1 MGDVEDADC
10 SNARAKVV
18 FDRRNIEQSFTF
30 TTTQD
35 TVHDDNERDSI
46 SLVFLPT
53 RLINISAVSTP
64 NTTVTIRDDDPL
76 VSVRFAQTTYL
87 VNESVDISA
96 TDTEENEEKEKVS
109 TITAAHN
116 AADDDGESVKLTLSM
131 GLGRTDGGGH
141 HQRGG
146 DQRQGRRPPCRVGG
160 SRGMVRGMRPL
171 AEVPSAGSSFPR

>member
-10 SNARAKVV
+10 SNAQAKVV
-18 FDRRNIEQSFTF
+18 FDRRNIEKSFTF
-30 TTTQD
+30 TATQD

-53 RLINISAVSTP
+53 RLVNISAVSIP

-87 VNESVDISA
+87 VNESVDIST
-96 TDTEENEEKEKVS
+96 TDTEENEKAS

-116 AADDDGESVKLTLSM
+116 IADDDGESVRLTLSM

-160 SRGMVRGMRPL
+160 IRGMVRDMRPL
-171 AEVPSAGSSFPR
+171 AEIPSAGSSFPR